1 MKQTVTVV
9 REFSHGCVEVELVR
23 ASACGSDCGS
33 CQGCGAPKEIIR
45 VKARGGAG
53 ARRGDKVVIESSS
66 RQIIGLAALVY
77 LTPLVLFFAG
87 YVVNAIVGG
96 LGFILGLALL
106 VPVNKAIGKRPMYE
120 VVGN

>member
-1 MKQTVTVV
+1 MRQTVTVV
-9 REFSHGCVEVELVR
+9 REYSHGCVEVELVR

-53 ARRGDKVVIESSS
+53 KQVGEKVVIESSS
-66 RQIIGLAALVY
+66 GRILGLAALVY

-87 YVVNAIVGG
+87 YAFGALIGG
-96 LGFILGLALL
+96 LGFALGLALL
-106 VPVNKAIGKRPMYE
+106 IPVNKVVGKHTVYE
-120 VVGN
+120 VLGG